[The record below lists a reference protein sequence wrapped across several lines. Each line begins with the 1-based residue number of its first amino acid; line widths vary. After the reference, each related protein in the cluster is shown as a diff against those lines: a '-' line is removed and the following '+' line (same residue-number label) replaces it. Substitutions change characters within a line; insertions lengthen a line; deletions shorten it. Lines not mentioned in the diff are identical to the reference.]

1 MRFAAPRMPLRP
13 AACLRLLA
21 GLIGLVVLAPAG
33 TAPASAAVKMPAY
46 LSVGIADQKT
56 EMFSDPFFADLHIRK
71 VRRVVPWDTMHVGYE
86 KAEVDAWIAAA
97 QAAGTRPLITFGR
110 SRQEGK
116 HRFLPT
122 PKRFQIEFRKFLRRY
137 PDVKEYATWNEANYC
152 GEPLCHKPKLAA
164 RYYDAM
170 VRACPKCTILG
181 AELLDDASMAKW
193 VRSFEHRA
201 KHRVRIWG
209 LHNYLDANRGRTS
222 GTRALLEAVKGDIWF
237 TETGGIVKRRTKH
250 NHGGFPENEKHAAL
264 STRRIF
270 DRLAL
275 LSKRIRRVY
284 LYHWNPGGPKDSW
297 DSALLD
303 LDGQPRTS
311 WRVVRNRIDR
321 IFDARRAARKH
332 AADKKAARRR

>member
-1 MRFAAPRMPLRP
+1 MRFAAPCMPRRP
-13 AACLRLLA
+13 LASLRLLGA
-21 GLIGLVVLAPAG
+21 LICLAVLVPPS
-33 TAPASAAVKMPAY
+33 TAPASAAVSMPAY

-56 EMFSDPFFADLHIRK
+56 EMFTDPFFADLRIRK
-71 VRRVVPWDTMHVGYE
+71 VRRVVPWDTMHIGYE

-97 QAAGTRPLITFGR
+97 HAAGTRPLITFGR
-110 SRQEGK
+110 SRQAGK
-116 HRFLPT
+116 HRSLPT
-122 PKRFQIEFRKFLRRY
+122 PKRLQIEFRKFLQRY
-137 PDVKEYATWNEANYC
+137 PDVKEYATWNEINFC

-181 AELLDDASMAKW
+181 GELLDDESMVTW
-193 VRSFEHRA
+193 VRAFERA
-201 KHRVRIWG
+201 ATHRVRIWG

-222 GTRALLEAVKGDIWF
+222 GTRALLKAVKGDVWF

-250 NHGGFPENEKHAAL
+250 NHGGFPENVAHAAVA
-264 STRRIF
+264 TRRIF

-311 WRVVRNRIDR
+311 WRVVRNRIDG
-321 IFDARRAARKH
+321 IFDARRGAAKR